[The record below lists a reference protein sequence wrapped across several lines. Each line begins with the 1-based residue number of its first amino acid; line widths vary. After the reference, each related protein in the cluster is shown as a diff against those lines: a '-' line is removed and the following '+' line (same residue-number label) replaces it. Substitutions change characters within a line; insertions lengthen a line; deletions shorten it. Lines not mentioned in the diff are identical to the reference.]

1 MRIILFSPLIFEL
14 QRLTNFTKPRN
25 GRAFDSR
32 ARETY
37 NTGAK
42 LMNGTYKTYVV
53 GLIGRPINPISPVS
67 PIQPHSA
74 SFSLIQEDMM
84 TFLDRINE
92 DLKAAMKSKDSDR
105 LSTLRMVKT
114 ALKNREI
121 DKMEALTDEEAIKIL
136 QSLVK
141 QRRDSIEQYQQAGRI
156 ELAEK
161 EASEIK
167 VIEEYLPAA
176 LDDAAIARVV
186 EETIVEIGASSMKE
200 MGAVMKAVMAKLA
213 GQTVDGKA
221 VNQIVKSKLGG

>member
-1 MRIILFSPLIFEL
+1 MGF
-14 QRLTNFTKPRN
+14 
-25 GRAFDSR
+25 
-32 ARETY
+32 
-37 NTGAK
+37 
-42 LMNGTYKTYVV
+42 
-53 GLIGRPINPISPVS
+53 IGRPINPISP
-67 PIQPHSA
+67 I
-74 SFSLIQEDMM
+74 SLIPEEMM

-121 DKMEALTDEEAIKIL
+121 DKMEALTDEEAIKVL

-161 EASEIK
+161 EAAEIK

-186 EETIVEIGASSMKE
+186 EETIVETGASSMKE